1 VTSVAKGS
9 IFKEIGKD
17 GTVSWRVRV
26 DMVDQATGRRR
37 QPQRTYKTKREAE
50 TGMAHWLVEIERG
63 TAVATSRMTIAEYMA
78 FWLDT
83 SARHRVRGTTLESY
97 EQKVRLY
104 ITPALG
110 TVPLQRLNPAQVQ
123 ASYNALL
130 TGDEGRSRAKV
141 SARTVRYV
149 HAILHRA
156 LKEALALGLVSR
168 NVTEAVAPPKST
180 RPPIK
185 SWDVADVQRFLAA
198 AATDTYSPVWLIAL
212 HTGMRRGEL
221 LGLRWQDVDLAASV
235 LHVRQGLVFVRS
247 ELRMSEPKTAS
258 GRRTI
263 ALDPRCVQALREHR
277 QHQNERRLVLGPTW
291 RDHDLVFANDIG
303 GPIDPANLYHRFV
316 KLVKKAGVPR
326 IPLHGLRHTHAT
338 LLMKHGVHPKVAS
351 ERLGHADI
359 TLTLQT
365 YSHVLPQMQQ
375 EAAVI
380 FAQAVANNT

>member
-1 VTSVAKGS
+1 MAKGS
-9 IFKEIGKD
+9 VFKDVAKD

-26 DMVDQATGRRR
+26 DMVDSATGKRR

-50 TGMAHWLVEIERG
+50 AGMAQWLVEIERG
-63 TAVATSRMTIAEYMA
+63 TAVVNSRMTVGEYVA
-78 FWLDT
+78 YWLDT
-83 SARHRVRGTTLESY
+83 SARHRVRATTLESY

-104 ITPALG
+104 IVPGLG
-110 TVPLQRLNPAQVQ
+110 TVSLQRLSSAQVQ
-123 ASYNALL
+123 AFYSTLL
-130 TGDEGRSRAKV
+130 RGDEGRGRAGV

-156 LKEALALGLVSR
+156 LKEAVGLGLVSR
-168 NVTEAVAPPKST
+168 NVTESVAPPKAA

-185 SWDVADVQRFLAA
+185 SWDVADVQHFLSVASA
-198 AATDTYSPVWLIAL
+198 DGYSPIWLIAL

-221 LGLRWQDVDLAASV
+221 LGLLWRDVDLAKGV
-235 LHVRQGLVFVRS
+235 LHVRQGVVSVGS
-247 ELRMSEPKTAS
+247 ELRLTEPKTAS

-263 ALDPRCVQALREHR
+263 ALDPICVRALREHR
-277 QHQNERRLVLGPTW
+277 QRQNERRLALGTAW
-291 RDHDLVFANDIG
+291 RDLDLVFTNEMG
-303 GPIDPANLYHRFV
+303 GMIDPGNLYHRFV
-316 KLVKKAGVPR
+316 ALVAKASVPR
-326 IPLHGLRHTHAT
+326 IPFHGMRHTHAT

-375 EAAVI
+375 EAAAI
-380 FAQAVANNT
+380 FAEAVLEDA